1 MNLALLAALIMVLLL
16 GLGAVAVR
24 RFVLQNSDFWMAMG
38 LILSDRKSYEKALY
52 CFGKAVEIYPFY
64 VYARGNKGL
73 SLYRLGRYDEAL
85 RCYEEALLQNPR
97 FGEGWH
103 NKGLVLQKLGREEEA
118 EEAFDRAE
126 NLGIKDAGPPEDPA
140 RSADAPPDRIF

>member
-16 GLGAVAVR
+16 GLGAVAIR
-24 RFVLQNSDFWMAMG
+24 SFILQNSDFWMAMG

-64 VYARGNKGL
+64 VYAWGNKGL

-103 NKGLVLQKLGREEEA
+103 NKGLVLQKLGREDEA
-118 EEAFDRAE
+118 EEAFLMAE
-126 NLGIKDAGPPEDPA
+126 NLRIKEAGPL
-140 RSADAPPDRIF
+140 